1 MENKFKSQMSFA
13 EMTEAFAEDNPWLVP
28 NNVNVGRYAKKHGY
42 TKIKQ
47 MINKVI
53 VVKYVRNSNI

>member
-1 MENKFKSQMSFA
+1 MKP
-13 EMTEAFAEDNPWLVP
+13 EMTFDEMAAAFVEENPWFVP
-28 NNVNVGRYAKKHGY
+28 NNTNVGRFAKKNGY

-53 VVKYVRNSNI
+53 VMKYVKKTATI

>member
-1 MENKFKSQMSFA
+1 MENKFKSEMSFD
-13 EMTEAFAEDNPWLVP
+13 EMAAAFVEDNPWFRP
-28 NNVNVGRYAKKHGY
+28 NYTNVGRYAKKHGY

-53 VVKYVRNSNI
+53 VMKYVKK